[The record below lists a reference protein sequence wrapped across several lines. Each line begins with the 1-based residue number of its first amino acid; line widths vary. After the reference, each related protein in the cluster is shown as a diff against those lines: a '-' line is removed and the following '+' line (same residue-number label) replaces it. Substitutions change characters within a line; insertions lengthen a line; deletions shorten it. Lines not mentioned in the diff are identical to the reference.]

1 MCTFQAA
8 RNVTMGHYPRTCGMW
23 SDTPYPAATP
33 TVMPEGTPSWSIQ
46 TRAKALQK
54 ISRKISRSGWH
65 VRRRLADKERDLQAA
80 EAMVA
85 EMREE
90 VEQQGELRE
99 CWIEVFD
106 VQMNE
111 DGIGC

>member
-1 MCTFQAA
+1 MIIGQDHPDDQIDDPDILKENL
-8 RNVTMGHYPRTCGMW
+8 R
-23 SDTPYPAATP
+23 
-33 TVMPEGTPSWSIQ
+33 
-46 TRAKALQK
+46 
-54 ISRKISRSGWH
+54 H